1 MAVYKHFKLL
11 IAGLAVVG
19 LLSMSTGV
27 LAAEKYKVGI
37 SLPEAQNPFYVLLGK
52 VLKKSLEKRGID
64 AILLSADADVNRQI
78 GHVNDLIAAKVDLIM
93 ISPLNLEGPA
103 PAIKAASK
111 AGIPVIMIARRLD
124 NKYKSL
130 WKTYL
135 GFDMHGIGVAKGKWL
150 VKNAKAG
157 KVAMLLGPE
166 GALFA
171 IEQEKGFR
179 SAIEPKG
186 FEVTWA
192 RSSVQ
197 TRENGLRLTEDA
209 LIANPGLVAIYA
221 SNDDLAL
228 GAVQAVKAAG
238 KHGKVV
244 VLGNNG
250 TPPAMASVHRG
261 DLSMTIQNSPVGF
274 AIRAAAVADDFL
286 RKGEVA
292 ADYLVV
298 KFKVVEKK
306 SACTLMPPPLRK
318 KFGMPE
324 KC

>member
-1 MAVYKHFKLL
+1 MEMRKYFKFL
-11 IAGLAVVG
+11 IASLAIGV
-19 LLSMSTGV
+19 LLSAPTDAF
-27 LAAEKYKVGI
+27 AASKYKVGI

-64 AILLSADADVNRQI
+64 AILLAANADVNRQI
-78 GHVNDLIAAKVDLIM
+78 GHVNDLIAAKVNLIM

-103 PAIKAASK
+103 PAIKAAYK

-135 GFDMHGIGVAKGKWL
+135 GFDMLGIGVAKGKWL
-150 VKNAKAG
+150 VKNAKPG

-179 SAIEPKG
+179 QAIEPKG
-186 FEVTWA
+186 FKVTWA

-209 LIANPGLVAIYA
+209 LVANPGLVAIYA

-238 KHGKVV
+238 KLGKVL

-261 DLSMTIQNSPVGF
+261 DMSMTIQNSPVGF

-286 RKGEVA
+286 RKNKVA

-298 KFKVVEKK
+298 KFKVVEKH

-318 KFGMPE
+318 KFGMPG

>member
-1 MAVYKHFKLL
+1 MKIWKYMKVLTVA
-11 IAGLAVVG
+11 LAV
-19 LLSMSTGV
+19 GV
-27 LAAEKYKVGI
+27 FLATAPSAMAAEKHKVGI

-64 AILLSADADVNRQI
+64 AILLAADADVNRQI

-103 PAIKAASK
+103 PAIKAAHA

-135 GFDMHGIGVAKGKWL
+135 GFDMHGIGVAKGEWAVDKL
-150 VKNAKAG
+150 KPGN
-157 KVAMLLGPE
+157 VAMLLGPE

-179 SAIEPKG
+179 SVIEPKG
-186 FEVTWA
+186 FKVGWA

-197 TRENGLRLTEDA
+197 TRENGLRLAEDA
-209 LIANPGLVAIYA
+209 LIANPDLVAIYA

-238 KHGKVV
+238 KLGKVA

-261 DLSMTIQNSPVGF
+261 DMSMTIQNSPVGF

-286 RKGEVA
+286 NKGKVG
-292 ADYLVV
+292 ADHLVV
-298 KFKVVEKK
+298 KFKVVEKS
-306 SACTLMPPPLRK
+306 SACKLMPPPLRK

>member
-1 MAVYKHFKLL
+1 MKIWKYFKILT
-11 IAGLAVVG
+11 AALAVG
-19 LLSMSTGV
+19 IFLSTAPGA
-27 LAAEKYKVGI
+27 LAAEKFKVGI

-52 VLKKSLEKRGID
+52 VLKGSLEKRGID
-64 AILLSADADVNRQI
+64 AILLAADADVNRQI
-78 GHVNDLIAAKVDLIM
+78 SHVNDLIAAKVDLIM

-103 PAIKAASK
+103 PAIKAAHA

-124 NKYKSL
+124 NKYKDL

-135 GFDMHGIGVAKGKWL
+135 GFDMHGIGAAKGKWAVDNL
-150 VKNAKAG
+150 KPGN
-157 KVAMLLGPE
+157 VAMLLGPE

-179 SAIEPKG
+179 EVIEPKG
-186 FEVTWA
+186 FKVGWA
-192 RSSVQ
+192 RTSVQ
-197 TRENGLRLTEDA
+197 TRENGLRLAEDA
-209 LIANPGLVAIYA
+209 LIANPDLVAIYA

-238 KHGKVV
+238 KHGKVA

-261 DLSMTIQNSPVGF
+261 DMSMTIQNSPVGF
-274 AIRAAAVADDFL
+274 AMRAAEVADDFL
-286 RKGEVA
+286 TKKMVA
-292 ADYLVV
+292 ADFIVV
-298 KFKVVEKK
+298 NFEVVEKN